1 MIDLHCHILPS
12 IDDGSRSIDESIE
25 MAREAYECGFSSIFC
40 TSHFIEESFVLKD
53 KNQVILN
60 DLRENLILKSVDTN
74 LYSGNEVYISSKI
87 ISWILQNK
95 FQTLNHSKYFLIE
108 LPFEAEVLYLNDIIF
123 KSVLNGYVPIIAHP
137 ERYKFVQDNPNSL
150 INFIESG
157 VLFQMNYGSIIGI
170 YGKEVS
176 KTAAILL
183 KNNMIHFLGT
193 DTHRKNSIYLKMD
206 TIFYTL
212 RKLIDEDTID
222 DLSLKN
228 AQIVFENGNIKA
240 HKPNYYKRSFFFSK
254 N

>member
-12 IDDGSRSIDESIE
+12 IDDGSRSLNESVE
-25 MAREAYECGFSSIFC
+25 MAREAFECGFSSIFC
-40 TSHFIEESFVLKD
+40 TSHFMEESFVLKHE
-53 KNQVILN
+53 NQIILN
-60 DLRENLILKSVDTN
+60 DLRENLISESVDIN
-74 LYSGNEVYISSKI
+74 LYSGNELYVSTEI
-87 ISWILQNK
+87 IQWMHDDK
-95 FQTLNHSKYFLIE
+95 FQTLNSSKYFLME
-108 LPFEAEVLYLNDIIF
+108 LPLKYEVSYLNDVIF
-123 KSVLNGYVPIIAHP
+123 KSMLNGYVPIIAHP
-137 ERYKFVQDNPNSL
+137 ERYKFVQDDPNSL

-206 TIFYTL
+206 SIFYTL
-212 RKLIDEDTID
+212 RKLIDEDTIS

-228 AQIVFENGNIKA
+228 AQIVFENGDVKA
-240 HKPNYYKRSFFFSK
+240 CKPSYYKKSWIFLK
-254 N
+254 K